1 MSKILL
7 RREDNPRIY
16 NVVDKFSAKL
26 GIKDIVVYERDSKPF
41 SKQYTGQATSKGL
54 VFPTVLIRDAQ
65 LYPHVFKFFCWA

>member
-26 GIKDIVVYERDSKPF
+26 GIKDIVVYEKDSKPF
-41 SKQYTGQATSKGL
+41 LNNILDKQQAK
-54 VFPTVLIRDAQ
+54 V
-65 LYPHVFKFFCWA
+65 